1 MVACRPSTIDLS
13 FKSKTGA
20 KLEKQIR
27 HGSAAGKAKLQSKAA
42 KKGKLKPQGELN
54 KLARARVNTMMKL
67 CNELSD
73 LVEANSGQPASALVL
88 WRGCADLNHHED
100 AQASVVGKSH
110 PAVEAP
116 MIFAL
121 LPRRSTVRHAGGGN
135 MMTAT
140 APDSVKHRFNKFQG
154 AWTAAKT
161 GANKTRMV
169 VEPLSSPAPLE
180 DPHP

>member
-1 MVACRPSTIDLS
+1 MVACRPSTIDIS
-13 FKSKTGA
+13 FKAKTA
-20 KLEKQIR
+20 SKLEKKTR
-27 HGSAAGKAKLQSKAA
+27 RGTAAGKAKLGGKAA

-54 KLARARVNTMMKL
+54 KLARARVNTIMRL

-88 WRGCADLNHHED
+88 WRGCADLNYHEG
-100 AQASVVGKSH
+100 AQVGLVGKSH
-110 PAVEAP
+110 PTVEAP

-121 LPRRSTVRHAGGGN
+121 LPRRSQVRNTGGN

-140 APDSVKHRFNKFQG
+140 APDSVKHRFNKFHG
-154 AWTAAKT
+154 VWKAAKT
-161 GANKTRMV
+161 GADKTRLV
-169 VEPLSSPAPLE
+169 VEPLSSPAPPE